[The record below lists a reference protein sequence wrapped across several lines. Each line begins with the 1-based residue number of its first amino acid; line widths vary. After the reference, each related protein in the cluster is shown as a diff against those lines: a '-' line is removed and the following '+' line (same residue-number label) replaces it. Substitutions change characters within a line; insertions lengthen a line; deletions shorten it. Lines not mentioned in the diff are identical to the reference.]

1 MRNREYL
8 WEIGTDVLLI
18 LAGTVLCLFLP
29 LPAWAGAAGCGVLL
43 LAVHVFFLRRRY
55 RAIASLADRIDRIL
69 HGQEAVLVSASS
81 EGELAILEN
90 EIHKM
95 TQRLSEQADR
105 LRQDKLFL
113 ADAMADISHQLRT
126 PLTSMTLVTQMLSKE
141 IEPDRRKMLLRDL
154 QRQQEKISWLVE
166 TLLKISRIDAG
177 TAVFEPQEVPVR
189 SLLVK
194 AAEPL
199 AVSFEVRGIGLVVKS
214 DGGTLC
220 ADPAWTQEAVGNIVK
235 NCMEHMPQGGTLRLT
250 GQTTALYAE
259 LTIEDTGEG
268 FAPEDL
274 PHIFERYYRGKNA
287 AKDSIGIGL
296 ALARMIVAE
305 QGGTLTAENRP
316 QGGARFT
323 IRFYK
328 STL

>member
-1 MRNREYL
+1 MRNRDYL